1 MCGYFVIFRIDRVHP
16 ALITVKRRQPMNF
29 NEYVPNGQSSWAA
42 HLRSEGMKDSI
53 KSWGGVV
60 LMTLLLLGAY
70 ALCGYIDSTVIL

>member
-1 MCGYFVIFRIDRVHP
+1 
-16 ALITVKRRQPMNF
+16 MNF
-29 NEYVPNGQSSWAA
+29 NEYVPNGQSSWVA
-42 HLRSEGMKDSI
+42 HLRSEGMKDSV